1 MRLIHY
7 LAIAMSLAACGDD
20 DSAGGA
26 GAGGGAAKP
35 AAAAPAK
42 PGAPLRQMTRVE
54 DRATTAREKLSI
66 RHPFKERDFAAD
78 QNRDP
83 FQSYVLNQGIGTP
96 DIIVGPKLVANC
108 EPEKTR
114 AGGYSYSE
122 LRLVGIIATGT
133 QRKAL
138 VIAGNEGYTIKRLDC
153 VGKEKAI
160 VDEISDGYVR
170 LRLKAEPVPAGAPDK
185 QPETRDMELH
195 PKELQLDGPLDVNRT
210 PQVLDVP
217 LPNTPPRPPAA
228 TTAPVPAA
236 TIPAPRTTPTPAPM
250 VVPQPPTE
258 LKP

>member
-26 GAGGGAAKP
+26 GGAGGGAAKP
-35 AAAAPAK
+35 AAAAAAK

-96 DIIVGPKLVANC
+96 DIVVGPKQPANC

-122 LRLVGIIATGT
+122 LHLVGIIATGT

-138 VIAGNEGYTIKRLDC
+138 VIAGNEGYTIRRLDC

-170 LRLKAEPVPAGAPDK
+170 LRLKSDAVAAGSPDK

-195 PKELQLDGPLDVNRT
+195 PKELQLDGPLDINRT
-210 PQVLDVP
+210 PQVPDVP
-217 LPNTPPRPPAA
+217 LPNSPRPPA
-228 TTAPVPAA
+228 TPTAPVPAA
-236 TIPAPRTTPTPAPM
+236 NVPTPRPGTTPAPM